1 MYVHCP
7 YLIHYIFN
15 IYTFFQVHRAYLVH
29 YIFNI
34 YNIWVH
40 RANLVHYIFNI
51 YTFFQVHRAHV
62 LPRLRL
68 GCLLYPADNMQ
79 VEQSNQKMENI

>member
-1 MYVHCP
+1 MNTYVHCP
-7 YLIHYIFN
+7 YL
-15 IYTFFQVHRAYLVH
+15 L
-29 YIFNI
+29 
-34 YNIWVH
+34 
-40 RANLVHYIFNI
+40 HYIFNI